1 MPPSTPSRMVF
12 LASGLMRSTR
22 ASPASIST
30 PASRQERGVIWVM
43 AGSCCGRRWKD
54 AESYRK
60 PDAAARQNRRDRRR
74 RSRSAAIQQ
83 GISALCRVA
92 RMTATSRSAPASGPD
107 TITTGRP
114 GAQCPNRS
122 PHPSPSTWLCRKQ
135 WAQPD
140 FTCCALRRLAS
151 LILAKYRGGL
161 RIQPPGSR
169 SSAWAGLSTN
179 QCVPSMAGIS
189 SPGTGSLKK

>member
-30 PASRQERGVIWVM
+30 PASRLERGVIWVM

-83 GISALCRVA
+83 GISSLCRVA
-92 RMTATSRSAPASGPD
+92 RMTATSRSAPAPGPR
-107 TITTGRP
+107 T
-114 GAQCPNRS
+114 RS
-122 PHPSPSTWLCRKQ
+122 
-135 WAQPD
+135 QPD
-140 FTCCALRRLAS
+140 ARALNAQIVHRTLRHPHGFAENSGRNLISPAAHFGAWPASFWRSIGVGSGFSLPVPDPALGRVCRQTSACPAWRGYLRRG
-151 LILAKYRGGL
+151 RV
-161 RIQPPGSR
+161 R
-169 SSAWAGLSTN
+169 
-179 QCVPSMAGIS
+179 
-189 SPGTGSLKK
+189 